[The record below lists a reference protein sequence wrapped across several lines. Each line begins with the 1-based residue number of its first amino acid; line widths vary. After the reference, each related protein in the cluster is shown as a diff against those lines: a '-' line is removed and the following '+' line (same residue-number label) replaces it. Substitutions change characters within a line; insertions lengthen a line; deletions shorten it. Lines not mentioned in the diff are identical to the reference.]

1 MEMVLPACYVVIEEE
16 EMMYLDG
23 GFSIIKGVFKTACIV
38 GATAALTVLSGGI
51 SIAGLRTVLGS
62 YSMRKGLAASIVKA
76 AGVLGI
82 KAGNALQS
90 KLISSLAGASLN
102 DLFGWVF
109 TKYIDGLDG
118 KINGWVKV
126 F

>member
-1 MEMVLPACYVVIEEE
+1 MQMVLPASYAVIEEE

-23 GFSIIKGVFKTACIV
+23 GFSISKGVFKTACMV
-38 GATAALTVLSGGI
+38 GATAALTALSGGI

-90 KLISSLAGASLN
+90 KLISSLAGASLS